1 MCWKFFYWSFSSL
14 RYWESPVF
22 YFNYLH
28 GYNSIHGSWITCLDQ
43 YQAIFGRS
51 YKNIYMVTCDDF
63 ICLIKSRRIIEA
75 DQSQSN
81 DLASLKKFIK
91 EWNDAVNIFKL
102 REKKLPHWLQILQIF
117 DLCIKF
123 KLINWPSVTEIF
135 LKGLLRKEKVALYHL
150 AISQATSLEHFDR

>member
-1 MCWKFFYWSFSSL
+1 
-14 RYWESPVF
+14 
-22 YFNYLH
+22 
-28 GYNSIHGSWITCLDQ
+28 
-43 YQAIFGRS
+43 
-51 YKNIYMVTCDDF
+51 MVTCDDS

-81 DLASLKKFIK
+81 DLASFKKFIK

-102 REKKLPHWLQILQIF
+102 REKKLPHWPQILQIF

-150 AISQATSLEHFDR
+150 TISQATSLEHFDR